1 MDKWLDRRKYKWTNS
16 YGCYILQVS
25 QLTLEV
31 THQRLQ
37 LEGLA
42 AEVDGERRHSQEMWE
57 SKIKSLE
64 HEHAKKMDMLVVK
77 LVQERSESNVT
88 RLKTRLMARESR
100 IKQLEEELAIS
111 RVDGETLAV
120 SRAMEDDLRSQVEML
135 TQELMESKKH
145 HTPVCVCVHYS
156 VLYIYLSVLYI
167 YLFVLSIHSI
177 LYLSICIYLFQE
189 MHHFNSL
196 LAKITHLENK

>member
-1 MDKWLDRRKYKWTNS
+1 
-16 YGCYILQVS
+16 
-25 QLTLEV
+25 
-31 THQRLQ
+31 
-37 LEGLA
+37 
-42 AEVDGERRHSQEMWE
+42 MWE

-64 HEHAKKMDMLVVK
+64 QEHAKKMDMLVVK
-77 LVQERSESNVT
+77 LAQERSESNVT

-145 HTPVCVCVHYS
+145 HTPVCVCPLFCSVHLFICS
-156 VLYIYLSVLYI
+156 IH
-167 YLFVLSIHSI
+167 LFVCSIHPFNCLLVYFYFIYFRKCII
-177 LYLSICIYLFQE
+177 LILCWQ
-189 MHHFNSL
+189 
-196 LAKITHLENK
+196 K

>member
-1 MDKWLDRRKYKWTNS
+1 
-16 YGCYILQVS
+16 
-25 QLTLEV
+25 
-31 THQRLQ
+31 
-37 LEGLA
+37 
-42 AEVDGERRHSQEMWE
+42 MWE

-64 HEHAKKMDMLVVK
+64 QEHAKKMDMLVVK
-77 LVQERSESNVT
+77 LAQERSESNVT

-145 HTPVCVCVHYS
+145 HTPVCVHYS
-156 VLYIYLSVLYI
+156 VLFIYLSVLYI
-167 YLFVLSIHSI
+167 YLFVLFIHSI
-177 LYLSICIYLFQE
+177 LYLSISILSILGNASF
-189 MHHFNSL
+189 
-196 LAKITHLENK
+196 

>member
-1 MDKWLDRRKYKWTNS
+1 
-16 YGCYILQVS
+16 
-25 QLTLEV
+25 
-31 THQRLQ
+31 
-37 LEGLA
+37 
-42 AEVDGERRHSQEMWE
+42 MWE

-64 HEHAKKMDMLVVK
+64 QEHAKKMDMLVVK
-77 LVQERSESNVT
+77 LAQERSESNVT

-145 HTPVCVCVHYS
+145 HTPVCVCPLFCSVH
-156 VLYIYLSVLYI
+156 
-167 YLFVLSIHSI
+167 LFICSIHP
-177 LYLSICIYLFQE
+177 
-189 MHHFNSL
+189 FNSL
-196 LAKITHLENK
+196 LAYLYFFYFRKCIILILCWQK